1 MNRLES
7 RKRKLKLLNVIEI
20 SIVALLALVMG
31 AIKAAKADTS
41 TTAPVA
47 SPVITVEW
55 TLPTTRTNGVALTQD
70 ELKELEILC
79 QGSQG
84 TQQYLTTPQD
94 LSLKIPLDT
103 FFQKGTVQSCKV
115 RVTDTLNQTSPWSQ
129 NVSVTRPEA
138 PSAPAVFKI
147 TIQIG

>member
-1 MNRLES
+1 MNRLQS
-7 RKRKLKLLNVIEI
+7 QKRKLKLLNVIEI

-31 AIKAAKADTS
+31 AIKAVKADTS

-55 TLPTTRTNGVALTQD
+55 TLPTTRTNGTPLSKE
-70 ELKELEILC
+70 ELKELEVLC

-84 TQQYLTTPQD
+84 IQQYLTIPQD

-103 FFQKGTVQSCKV
+103 FFQKGAVQSCKV
-115 RVTDTLNQTSPWSQ
+115 RVTDTLNQTGPWSQ
-129 NVSVTRPEA
+129 PVSVTRPEA

>member
-1 MNRLES
+1 MKS
-7 RKRKLKLLNVIEI
+7 QKRKLKLLNTLEI
-20 SIVALLALVMG
+20 AIVALISLPAFAV
-31 AIKAAKADTS
+31 KAVRADTS
-41 TTAPVA
+41 TPTPVA

-55 TLPTTRTNGVALTQD
+55 TLPTTRTNGVALAQD

-94 LSLKIPLDT
+94 LSLKIPVST

>member
-1 MNRLES
+1 MNHLKS
-7 RKRKLKLLNVIEI
+7 QKRKLKLLNALGIA
-20 SIVALLALVMG
+20 IVASISLLAFAV
-31 AIKAAKADTS
+31 KAVRADTS
-41 TTAPVA
+41 TSTPVA

-94 LSLKIPLDT
+94 LSLKIPVST

-115 RVTDTLNQTSPWSQ
+115 RVTDTLNQASPWSQ